1 MNHIL
6 HRQAGQLFILGS
18 LLLFIPY
25 IALIFIFDYPEIL
38 RMPVDQILTK
48 FHDGGTSLILV
59 WWVFSL
65 AGLPL
70 LWATVFLGK
79 IIGEEYQN
87 VRVATTFMIIG
98 GITQIIGLLRWVFV
112 VPILSNYYVNHP
124 DTSQETISIIFQ
136 VVHQYGGVILGEH
149 LGQIFSIIW
158 TLIVCLHFLKSKTI
172 HPFIGWFGIISSLI
186 YLLGQTELFATVIPT
201 FPVIGWAA
209 AVGSTLWLLWMI
221 ALGFTLIRK
230 NKHCQTLI
238 RN

>member
-1 MNHIL
+1 MKTNL

-25 IALIFIFDYPEIL
+25 ITLIYIFDYPDIL
-38 RMPVDQILTK
+38 RMPVDHILTS
-48 FHDGGTSLILV
+48 FHDGGTLLILV

-70 LWATVFLGK
+70 LWAAIFLRK

-87 VRVATTFMIIG
+87 VKVATTFMIIG
-98 GITQIIGLLRWVFV
+98 GITQIVGLLRWVFV
-112 VPILSNYYVNHP
+112 VPVLSNYYAEHP
-124 DTSQETISIIFQ
+124 DTSQETVSILFQ

-149 LGQIFSIIW
+149 LGQLFSIIW
-158 TLIVCLHFLKSKTI
+158 TLIVCHHFLKSKTLN
-172 HPFIGWFGIISSLI
+172 PFIGWFGIISSLI

-209 AVGSTLWLLWMI
+209 PIGSTLWLLWMI

-230 NKHCQTLI
+230 K
-238 RN
+238 